1 MVDLRGWKPEPSM
14 KFRDRVA
21 AVAALAA
28 GLCGSAF
35 ALAQAP
41 LPEPAKPTAQAST
54 RALVPPLQ
62 RSFASP
68 EDAARALLD
77 AMHDRDGAN
86 LHAVLGPGSG
96 KLIGAGD
103 PLQDTEMRDG
113 FVAAYGK
120 AVKFDRQDEGKAV
133 LLLGDNEYPFPY
145 PLVKDASGWKF
156 DAKSGAEEILNR
168 RIGSNELA
176 AMQVC
181 LAYVDAQR
189 EYATKDRDN
198 NGLLAYAQK
207 LVSTPGTQDGLY
219 WATKESDPPSPL
231 GPLVARAEKE
241 GYGDIDAY
249 HGYQYKIL
257 TGQGKDAPGGAYDYI
272 VKGKMIGGFALVAY
286 PARWNASGVMTF
298 MCNHEGVVYE
308 KNLGRN
314 TRIIASTML
323 RFNPDPSWQKA
334 QP

>member
-1 MVDLRGWKPEPSM
+1 LKPEASM
-14 KFRDRVA
+14 KLRQRMTLL
-21 AVAALAA
+21 AALAA
-28 GLCGSAF
+28 GLFWSAIAF
-35 ALAQAP
+35 AQAP
-41 LPEPAKPTAQAST
+41 LPDAAKPTARTST
-54 RALVPPLQ
+54 RSLVPLVQ
-62 RSFASP
+62 RSFATP
-68 EDAARALLD
+68 EDAARSLVD
-77 AMHDRDGAN
+77 AMHSEDVAN

-96 KLIGAGD
+96 KLIRSGD
-103 PLQDTEMRDG
+103 PVQDTEMRDG

-120 AVKFDRQDEGKAV
+120 AVKFDRQSEGKAV

-156 DAKSGAEEILNR
+156 DAKAGAEEMLNR
-168 RIGSNELA
+168 RIGRNELA

-189 EYATKDRDN
+189 EYATKGRDN
-198 NGLLAYAQK
+198 NGLLEYAK
-207 LVSTPGTQDGLY
+207 NLISTPGTQDGLY
-219 WATKESDPPSPL
+219 WDTKENDPPSPL

-249 HGYQYKIL
+249 HGYEYKIL
-257 TGQGKDAPGGAYDYI
+257 TGQGKGAPGGAYDYI

-286 PARWNASGVMTF
+286 PARWNSSGVMTF

-308 KNLGRN
+308 KNLGWN

-323 RFNPDPSWQKA
+323 RFNPDASWQKA